1 MVRTGWRSLS
11 PLPGCTGCRKIACRY
26 LGPAAQAVSAGTP
39 GTALHGLLLSGKLD
53 AHLADMDR
61 QAEELFSQ
69 LVEQMAEREGVTEQL
84 KAAHQMEWV
93 GSMNYIR
100 DRVTEIIHAELI
112 FT

>member
-1 MVRTGWRSLS
+1 MYRLKKNSLS
-11 PLPGCTGCRKIACRY
+11 VSGASGAGGICRNTGNRI
-26 LGPAAQAVSAGTP
+26 
-39 GTALHGLLLSGKLD
+39 LHGLLLSGKLD

-93 GSMNYIR
+93 GRMNNIR

>member
-1 MVRTGWRSLS
+1 M
-11 PLPGCTGCRKIACRY
+11 
-26 LGPAAQAVSAGTP
+26 PAAQAVSAGTP

-93 GSMNYIR
+93 GRMNNIR